1 MFERAGKT
9 YIWNK
14 RKLTYARKMYIIIRE
29 RKIKPFYDDTR
40 AIKRFKMFL

>member
-14 RKLTYARKMYIIIRE
+14 RKLTLARKDVHY
-29 RKIKPFYDDTR
+29 Y
-40 AIKRFKMFL
+40 KRT